1 MNYNADPSGAPP
13 SYFESQA
20 EQDDSG
26 AGKGHLA
33 GDGDRDDKEA
43 GIRLGGVDTDRAC
56 TCHPDKCGCGC
67 DKVTMDKNI
76 TVLHG

>member
-1 MNYNADPSGAPP
+1 MNYNADQSGAPP

-26 AGKGHLA
+26 AGTGRGHLA
-33 GDGDRDDKEA
+33 GDDKEV
-43 GIRLGGVDTDRAC
+43 GIRLGGVDTDRVC